1 MSMAQVIRA
10 AMKKQGVRFLKAI
23 SIPIAISFCPRLHE
37 GYVETQK
44 GENVMIE
51 GYKARARFVRVTLL
65 ILTLLLSALFLFPY
79 VFLALSS
86 FKPAQEVITIP
97 PTFFPKTFSIENY
110 QEMYNYINV
119 EKSLLN
125 SFVSAFGSTAIAVLL
140 GALSAFALV
149 RANSKLSAILL
160 AMVFFLK
167 MIPLSAIAVPI
178 YRIITSVG
186 LYDTRIALVIV
197 LAATNMPLVIWIM
210 IGFFQSVP
218 VSLDE
223 AACVDGAS
231 SLATFFRVI
240 LPVSVPGIATAGILT
255 LFLSWNDFLL
265 SLMLTSTNAK
275 TFTVSLSEFL
285 LGYQINLG
293 PMTAASFLF
302 SFPIIIL
309 AIFAQKYIIQGL
321 TAGSLKE

>member
-1 MSMAQVIRA
+1 M
-10 AMKKQGVRFLKAI
+10 
-23 SIPIAISFCPRLHE
+23 
-37 GYVETQK
+37 ETQK
-44 GENVMIE
+44 GESVMV
-51 GYKARARFVRVTLL
+51 GGSAARVRSVRVTLL

-178 YRIITSVG
+178 YRIITSFG
-186 LYDTRIALVIV
+186 LYDTRIALVIA

-231 SLATFFRVI
+231 SLVAFFRVI

-265 SLMLTSTNAK
+265 SLMLTSANAK

-285 LGYQINLG
+285 LGYQVNLG

-321 TAGSLKE
+321 TAGAVKE

>member
-1 MSMAQVIRA
+1 
-10 AMKKQGVRFLKAI
+10 
-23 SIPIAISFCPRLHE
+23 
-37 GYVETQK
+37 
-44 GENVMIE
+44 MIE
-51 GYKARARFVRVTLL
+51 GYKARVRFVRVTLL

-167 MIPLSAIAVPI
+167 MIPLSAIAVPV

>member
-1 MSMAQVIRA
+1 MVGGSA
-10 AMKKQGVRFLKAI
+10 ARVR
-23 SIPIAISFCPRLHE
+23 S
-37 GYVETQK
+37 
-44 GENVMIE
+44 
-51 GYKARARFVRVTLL
+51 VRVTLL

-186 LYDTRIALVIV
+186 LYDTRIALVIA

>member
-1 MSMAQVIRA
+1 M
-10 AMKKQGVRFLKAI
+10 
-23 SIPIAISFCPRLHE
+23 
-37 GYVETQK
+37 ETQK
-44 GENVMIE
+44 GESVMIE
-51 GYKARARFVRVTLL
+51 GYKARVRFVRVTLL

-110 QEMYNYINV
+110 QLMYNYINV

-140 GALSAFALV
+140 GALSAYALV

-197 LAATNMPLVIWIM
+197 LAATNMPLVTWIM

-285 LGYQINLG
+285 SVYQINLG

>member
-1 MSMAQVIRA
+1 
-10 AMKKQGVRFLKAI
+10 
-23 SIPIAISFCPRLHE
+23 
-37 GYVETQK
+37 
-44 GENVMIE
+44 MIE
-51 GYKARARFVRVTLL
+51 GYKARVRFVRVTLL

-149 RANSKLSAILL
+149 RANSKLSASLL

>member
-1 MSMAQVIRA
+1 
-10 AMKKQGVRFLKAI
+10 
-23 SIPIAISFCPRLHE
+23 
-37 GYVETQK
+37 VETQK

-51 GYKARARFVRVTLL
+51 GYKARVRFVRVTLL

>member
-1 MSMAQVIRA
+1 
-10 AMKKQGVRFLKAI
+10 
-23 SIPIAISFCPRLHE
+23 
-37 GYVETQK
+37 
-44 GENVMIE
+44 MIE
-51 GYKARARFVRVTLL
+51 GYKARVRFVRVTLL

-140 GALSAFALV
+140 GALSAYALV

-197 LAATNMPLVIWIM
+197 LAATNMPLVTWIM

-285 LGYQINLG
+285 SVYQINLG
-293 PMTAASFLF
+293 PMTAVSFLF

>member
-1 MSMAQVIRA
+1 MVGGSA
-10 AMKKQGVRFLKAI
+10 ARVR
-23 SIPIAISFCPRLHE
+23 S
-37 GYVETQK
+37 
-44 GENVMIE
+44 
-51 GYKARARFVRVTLL
+51 VRVTLL

-178 YRIITSVG
+178 YRIITSFG
-186 LYDTRIALVIV
+186 LYDTRIALVIA

-231 SLATFFRVI
+231 SLVTFFRVI

-265 SLMLTSTNAK
+265 SLMLTSANAK

-321 TAGSLKE
+321 TAGAVKE

>member
-1 MSMAQVIRA
+1 
-10 AMKKQGVRFLKAI
+10 
-23 SIPIAISFCPRLHE
+23 
-37 GYVETQK
+37 
-44 GENVMIE
+44 MIE
-51 GYKARARFVRVTLL
+51 GYKARVRFVRVTLL

-110 QEMYNYINV
+110 QEMYNYTNV

>member
-1 MSMAQVIRA
+1 
-10 AMKKQGVRFLKAI
+10 
-23 SIPIAISFCPRLHE
+23 
-37 GYVETQK
+37 
-44 GENVMIE
+44 MIE
-51 GYKARARFVRVTLL
+51 GYKARVRFVRVTLL

-309 AIFAQKYIIQGL
+309 AIFAQKYIMQGL

>member
-1 MSMAQVIRA
+1 
-10 AMKKQGVRFLKAI
+10 
-23 SIPIAISFCPRLHE
+23 
-37 GYVETQK
+37 
-44 GENVMIE
+44 MIE
-51 GYKARARFVRVTLL
+51 GYKARVRFVRVTLL

-110 QEMYNYINV
+110 QEMYNYINA

>member
-1 MSMAQVIRA
+1 
-10 AMKKQGVRFLKAI
+10 
-23 SIPIAISFCPRLHE
+23 
-37 GYVETQK
+37 
-44 GENVMIE
+44 MIE
-51 GYKARARFVRVTLL
+51 GYKARVRFVRVTLL

-86 FKPAQEVITIP
+86 FKPAQEVITIS

>member
-1 MSMAQVIRA
+1 M
-10 AMKKQGVRFLKAI
+10 
-23 SIPIAISFCPRLHE
+23 
-37 GYVETQK
+37 ETQK

-51 GYKARARFVRVTLL
+51 GYKARVRFVRVTLL

-149 RANSKLSAILL
+149 RANSKLNAILL

-231 SLATFFRVI
+231 SFATFFRVI

>member
-1 MSMAQVIRA
+1 
-10 AMKKQGVRFLKAI
+10 
-23 SIPIAISFCPRLHE
+23 
-37 GYVETQK
+37 
-44 GENVMIE
+44 MIK
-51 GYKARARFVRVTLL
+51 GYKARVRFVRVTLL

-178 YRIITSVG
+178 YQIITSVG

-197 LAATNMPLVIWIM
+197 LAATNMPFVIWIM

-231 SLATFFRVI
+231 SLTTFFRVI

-265 SLMLTSTNAK
+265 SLMLTSINAK

-285 LGYQINLG
+285 LGYQLNLG

>member
-1 MSMAQVIRA
+1 
-10 AMKKQGVRFLKAI
+10 
-23 SIPIAISFCPRLHE
+23 
-37 GYVETQK
+37 
-44 GENVMIE
+44 MIE
-51 GYKARARFVRVTLL
+51 GYKARVRFVRVTLL

-125 SFVSAFGSTAIAVLL
+125 SFESAFGSTAIAVLL